1 MIASALGLGVFTA
14 AWADTAAAPLVEQG
28 FVADLS
34 GDYAQARAYY
44 EQAAK
49 QGDAEAHTCWACCIG
64 MAKVLRKT
72 MAKHVRIMSRRLSR
86 AMPWPVRH
94 CK

>member
-1 MIASALGLGVFTA
+1 MKQKNHQFNDCQRLGAGGFTA

-49 QGDAEAHTCWACCIG
+49 QGHAMARSGSLLDA
-64 MAKVLRKT
+64 
-72 MAKHVRIMSRRLSR
+72 S
-86 AMPWPVRH
+86 
-94 CK
+94 